1 MADFPFCQNLSNSP
15 LTPLPLEQWQVV
27 QVHVVVLRTELHQV
41 YIPTMV
47 TTKVRRLAT
56 HCSTNTTTT
65 LVALLLRSNTM
76 ALP

>member
-1 MADFPFCQNLSNSP
+1 MVDFPFYQNLSKSP

-27 QVHVVVLRTELHQV
+27 QVHVVVLRTVVHQV
-41 YIPTMV
+41 HLPTME

-65 LVALLLRSNTM
+65 LVALHLRSNTM
-76 ALP
+76 LLL